1 MSKKKP
7 MSPKTKKTLLG
18 IGITFGT
25 IAVFFVSFFLAF
37 SLIIN
42 PITIMPVSNGDAE
55 KENKELKAQITKLED
70 ENEHLETTVE
80 KYRAS
85 SSAPKQTDTTT
96 SSSKSETKSE
106 TKTETKTP
114 SQSSSNTSAS
124 NSTKSET
131 KTEPKHEN
139 EASASQTAPSTGNTQ
154 SGTGFSPET
163 VTTPEGG
170 ASEEPEESI
179 TVIDISE

>member
-1 MSKKKP
+1 MSKQKP
-7 MSPKTKKTLLG
+7 MSPKTKKALLG
-18 IGITFGT
+18 VGITFGT

-85 SSAPKQTDTTT
+85 SSSPKQSDVT

-106 TKTETKTP
+106 TKTETKVP
-114 SQSSSNTSAS
+114 SQSSSGTSAS
-124 NSTKSET
+124 NGTKSET
-131 KTEPKHEN
+131 KPEQKHEG
-139 EASASQTAPSTGNTQ
+139 EASASQTTQEAPDSQ
-154 SGTGFSPET
+154 SGSGFSPET

-170 ASEEPEESI
+170 GAEEPDESI